1 MAPGQN
7 CSSPAEERGWTW
19 RSHRGL
25 AVSSH
30 AASADACPIWAGPTR
45 GSRDTRKTRPL
56 PQERTLQGESRGDKG
71 RKGLQAA
78 KTGGTVVAR
87 VGPGRAGGLAEEAV
101 LAAGLEG

>member
-1 MAPGQN
+1 MALGQN

-45 GSRDTRKTRPL
+45 GSRDTRKTDPCPRSGLFRESHEETKEGKGSRQQRQEAQWWPGWDQGGPEGL
-56 PQERTLQGESRGDKG
+56 PRR
-71 RKGLQAA
+71 RC
-78 KTGGTVVAR
+78 
-87 VGPGRAGGLAEEAV
+87 
-101 LAAGLEG
+101 